1 MKKFKCYKCGT
12 IAGVEDSAV
21 KACCPN
27 CGTVCILTPTAPAPA
42 SAPVAPAQT
51 ATNNSAPATVPA
63 AVPAPPIAETP
74 VPPAAPVVNQH
85 ATTPAIGNAAT
96 MAFTRECS
104 ERSAAV
110 SILAPF
116 VPFNE
121 YKTLHSAIMNAPI
134 ERVREATG
142 VKLRS
147 AKVTLLLSLMFFY
160 TGIDR
165 LYAGY
170 IALGIC
176 KWIFGA
182 CTAFIW
188 NFVDIFLAYKGSR
201 KKNLERIIAA
211 LGMQPVPSNGKKAKK

>member
-12 IAGVEDSAV
+12 IAGIEDDAV

-27 CGTVCILTPTAPAPA
+27 CGAVCMLAPAPA
-42 SAPVAPAQT
+42 PAPTPAPTPAPAPAVAPAPAATHTDTPAPAAKHAPIVAPAPVAPA
-51 ATNNSAPATVPA
+51 
-63 AVPAPPIAETP
+63 P
-74 VPPAAPVVNQH
+74 VA
-85 ATTPAIGNAAT
+85 GNGAT
-96 MAFTRECS
+96 MAFTRECA

-116 VPFNE
+116 VPFNQ
-121 YKTLHSAIMNAPI
+121 YRTLHSAIMNAPI

-182 CTAFIW
+182 CTGFIW

-211 LGMQPVPSNGKKAKK
+211 LGMQPAPAQNKKSKK